1 MFLAESYLHRLDPV
15 ALPIAGEFAIRW
27 YGLAYLTGFLVGYLL
42 LRRLLR
48 SGRMAMPPEL
58 LDDFITTMILAVM
71 LGGRFGHILLYDV
84 SMLWTFLPT
93 FPFWEPLAIWHGGMS
108 SHGGIAGVI
117 IACFWWGRRRGVPGW
132 HALDLVAFACTIGLG
147 LGRIANF
154 INGELWG
161 RVLPESMRLDP
172 PWWSIKYP
180 AEIFEKHF
188 DVSTLEPLRPLVEPA
203 FDATSGDPVKLPVLL
218 FRAVERGTPSVIEGL
233 LPLLPPRYP
242 SQLAQAAT
250 DGIVLPLVLALVWL
264 KPRVAGVISAWFAI
278 AYGAL
283 RFLTEQIRE
292 VDEGVWTASGITLPM
307 WLSLAL
313 VVVGVVL
320 LLTVGRRSGPRYGGV
335 IAPRGSTPTVS
346 TSQP

>member
-1 MFLAESYLHRLDPV
+1 MLLAESYLHRLDPV

-27 YGLAYLTGFLVGYLL
+27 YGLAYLTGFLLGYLV

-48 SGRMAMPPEL
+48 TGRMGMPPEL
-58 LDDFITTMILAVM
+58 LDDFVTTMILAVM

-84 SMLWTFLPT
+84 SMLWTFSSS

-108 SHGGIAGVI
+108 SHGGITGVI
-117 IACFWWGRRRGVPGW
+117 IGCFWWGRRRGVPGW
-132 HALDLVAFACTIGLG
+132 HALDLMALVSTIGLG
-147 LGRIANF
+147 LGRVANF
-154 INGELWG
+154 INGELVG
-161 RVLPESMRLDP
+161 RVLPESMHANP

-180 AEIFEKHF
+180 TEILEKHF
-188 DVSTLEPLRPLVEPA
+188 NVATLEPLRPLVEPA
-203 FDATSGDPVKLPVLL
+203 LDPRTGEPVPLPVLL
-218 FRAVERGTPSVIEGL
+218 YRAVERGTPSVIEGL

-250 DGIVLPLVLALVWL
+250 DGIVLPLVLVLVWS
-264 KPRVAGVISAWFAI
+264 KPRVAGVVSAWFAI

-292 VDEGVWTASGITLPM
+292 IDEGVWMTGGITLPM

-313 VVVGVVL
+313 VVVGVIL

-335 IAPRGSTPTVS
+335 IAARAPRATKG
-346 TSQP
+346 